1 MQSSVSA
8 GISLTGEIA
17 VPLGGQM
24 PDSVRSRFRESYQ
37 SSISGVVA
45 PGCADF
51 DEVLLELV
59 GSVVNSKLTI
69 LHAVSLLMSINF
81 TDSTQVMT
89 ALADSLWF
97 WGTQVNMQKLFCLYF
112 IYCIASCIFYYSYS
126 FIIFPVMI
134 LAIPEKL

>member
-8 GISLTGEIA
+8 GISLTGETA

-51 DEVLLELV
+51 DEVDRK
-59 GSVVNSKLTI
+59 SVV
-69 LHAVSLLMSINF
+69 
-81 TDSTQVMT
+81 
-89 ALADSLWF
+89 
-97 WGTQVNMQKLFCLYF
+97 
-112 IYCIASCIFYYSYS
+112 
-126 FIIFPVMI
+126 
-134 LAIPEKL
+134 

>member
-8 GISLTGEIA
+8 GISLTGETA

-97 WGTQVNMQKLFCLYF
+97 WGTQVCLQKPFCFYF
-112 IYCIASCIFYYSYS
+112 IYCLALCIF
-126 FIIFPVMI
+126 
-134 LAIPEKL
+134 

>member
-8 GISLTGEIA
+8 SISLTGETA
-17 VPLGGQM
+17 VALGGQM
-24 PDSVRSRFRESYQ
+24 PDSVRFRFRESYQ
-37 SSISGVVA
+37 NSVSGAVS
-45 PGCADF
+45 PGCSDF

-81 TDSTQVMT
+81 TDSAQVMI

-97 WGTQVNMQKLFCLYF
+97 WGTQVWLQRLC
-112 IYCIASCIFYYSYS
+112 
-126 FIIFPVMI
+126 PVVGFTLHLLHGFMRF
-134 LAIPEKL
+134 